1 MSDDNLVFDAALRLL
16 RDHTDTPT
24 FTAVERGEW
33 PATLWKALVG
43 AGFSDIL
50 EGGIEPGVADA
61 LQVLRAQG
69 RTAAPVPLMEAMV
82 AGALGGAS
90 TGDAPVLAAFPVHRN
105 DTGSVLAC
113 WPAAARALAITPQ
126 GHAYAPCDQA
136 GEPNYAGEPQSTLNV
151 PTGVT
156 PFSPGATFD
165 TLWLFATLGRASQ
178 MRGALEHIL
187 GLTVD
192 YTNTRVQFG
201 KPLGKQ
207 QAVQHQLAL
216 MAEQVAATGVAVDYA
231 AQAFTRGDAAQR
243 LRAVAAAKICAGE
256 AAGKAAEIAHQLH
269 GAIGFTMEYELQ
281 RYTRRL
287 WTWRDAFGNEAEW
300 ALELGRLLT
309 RADAP
314 PLWHSLT
321 QPLESHS

>member
-1 MSDDNLVFDAALRLL
+1 MSDDSLVFDAALRLL
-16 RDHTDTPT
+16 RDHTDAAT
-24 FTAVERGEW
+24 FAAAERGIW

-69 RTAAPVPLMEAMV
+69 RTAAPVPLMEAMIV
-82 AGALGGAS
+82 SALGYAA
-90 TGDAPVLAAFPVHRN
+90 TGDAPVLAAFPLHR
-105 DTGSVLAC
+105 DHTGTVLAY
-113 WPAAARALAITPQ
+113 WPAAARTLAITPQ
-126 GHAYAPCDQA
+126 GHAYAPCDQP
-136 GEPNYAGEPQSTLNV
+136 GKPNYAGEPQCTLNA
-151 PTGVT
+151 PADVT
-156 PFSPGATFD
+156 PFSSGVTFD
-165 TLWLFATLGRASQ
+165 TLWLFAALGRAAQ

-216 MAEQVAATGVAVDYA
+216 MAEQVAATGMAVDVA
-231 AQAFTRGDAAQR
+231 AQAFTRGDAGQR
-243 LRAVAAAKICAGE
+243 LRAVAAAKLCAGE

-287 WTWRDAFGNEAEW
+287 WAWRDAFGNEAAW

-314 PLWHSLT
+314 PLWHTLT
-321 QPLESHS
+321 QPLENQP